1 MKLLKHIY
9 DQLNPIKCVLSIHIC
24 LLMGWTSKKENME
37 TLKFAIDRIL
47 QSLNISPQ
55 RKERKKKEEKWRR
68 LWKFCCYLVYF
79 LHILHT
85 ILFGTYIFMQQE
97 SDHLLTGQE
106 VCTWFVKIWQTF
118 NHGELHM
125 KKMSEWNIKILWFI
139 KSITNSI
146 FISYDPSSSSSSS
159 STTKHVFTISCML
172 PHPTHLNAKLGR
184 PYFLGF

>member
-1 MKLLKHIY
+1 MKTFHEATEAYIWPIESDKMRSFNSYLSPY
-9 DQLNPIKCVLSIHIC
+9 GLNL
-24 LLMGWTSKKENME
+24 KKENME
-37 TLKFAIDRIL
+37 TLKFAIDQIL

-85 ILFGTYIFMQQE
+85 TLFGTYISMQQE

-139 KSITNSI
+139 KLITNSI

-159 STTKHVFTISCML
+159 STTKHVYTISCML
-172 PHPTHLNAKLGR
+172 PHPPQHKAG
-184 PYFLGF
+184 